1 MILSKTSIHTGWI
14 GEAVM
19 RRIWAGTLLCAA
31 VVPVFTGCTKRTE
44 SRTNVVA
51 INAAPLGKETGATV
65 RNAILG
71 AAASG
76 QAATTI
82 TRQMDKQAQELAFEL
97 PGASVQRVGTGVV
110 VTLPE
115 GMLFAQESD
124 ELTSASRDNLRRLAT
139 SLEKYPNTRI
149 MIVGHTDTQGGTDRN
164 QSLSERRAQAVAG
177 LLEQIGVNRARMTV
191 LGRGD
196 AEPIATNDTD
206 AGRQWNR
213 RVEIAIYADEA
224 TRFGSR

>member
-1 MILSKTSIHTGWI
+1 
-14 GEAVM
+14 M
-19 RRIWAGTLLCAA
+19 RRILAGTLVCAA
-31 VVPVFTGCTKRTE
+31 FVPLMTGCAKRVEHNQGTA
-44 SRTNVVA
+44 VA
-51 INAAPLGKETGATV
+51 VSATPIGKETGATV
-65 RNAILG
+65 RNAIMG

-76 QAATTI
+76 PAATSI

-97 PGASVQRVGTGVV
+97 PGSVVQRLGGGIV
-110 VTLPE
+110 VTMPE

-124 ELTSASRDNLRRLAT
+124 ELISASRDNLRRLA
-139 SLEKYPNTRI
+139 SSVEKYPNTRI
-149 MIVGHTDTQGGTDRN
+149 MIVGHTDAEGGTERN
-164 QSLSERRAQAVAG
+164 LNLSERRSQAVAS
-177 LLEQIGVNRARMTV
+177 LLEQIGVNRARMTTI
-191 LGRGD
+191 GRGD

>member
-1 MILSKTSIHTGWI
+1 M
-14 GEAVM
+14 
-19 RRIWAGTLLCAA
+19 AGTLVCAA
-31 VVPVFTGCTKRTE
+31 VVPLLTGCTRRTE
-44 SRTNVVA
+44 SRSGVVA
-51 INAAPLGKETGATV
+51 INVAPVGKETGATV
-65 RNAILG
+65 RNAIMG
-71 AAASG
+71 ASASG

-97 PGASVQRVGTGVV
+97 PGAIVQRLGAGVV

-124 ELTSASRDNLRRLAT
+124 ELAPASRDNLRRLAN
-139 SLEKYPNTRI
+139 SLEKYPNTRF

-164 QSLSERRAQAVAG
+164 QSLSERRAQSLASF
-177 LLEQIGVNRARMTV
+177 LEQLGVNRARMTA

-213 RVEIAIYADEA
+213 RIEIAIYADEA

>member
-1 MILSKTSIHTGWI
+1 
-14 GEAVM
+14 M
-19 RRIWAGTLLCAA
+19 RRILASGLVLAALVPLGAGCAR
-31 VVPVFTGCTKRTE
+31 RTE
-44 SRTNVVA
+44 SNVNQPVA
-51 INAAPLGKETGATV
+51 VNAAPIGKATGATV
-65 RNAILG
+65 RDAING

-76 QAATTI
+76 QAATI
-82 TRQMDKQAQELAFEL
+82 IARQMDKQAQKLAFDL
-97 PGASVQRVGTGVV
+97 PGAIVQRLGGGIVL
-110 VTLPE
+110 TLPE

-139 SLEKYPNTRI
+139 SVEKYPNTRI
-149 MIVGHTDTQGGTDRN
+149 MIVGHSDTQGGTDKN
-164 QSLSERRAQAVAG
+164 LDLSTRRAKELAG
-177 LLEQIGVNRARMTV
+177 FLEQVGVNRARLTTI
-191 LGRGD
+191 GRGD

>member
-1 MILSKTSIHTGWI
+1 
-14 GEAVM
+14 M
-19 RRIWAGTLLCAA
+19 RRILAGTLVCAA
-31 VVPVFTGCTKRTE
+31 FVPLLTSCAKRVERNQGTA
-44 SRTNVVA
+44 VA
-51 INAAPLGKETGATV
+51 VSATPIGKETGATV
-65 RNAILG
+65 RNAIMG

-76 QAATTI
+76 PAATSI
-82 TRQMDKQAQELAFEL
+82 TRQMDKQARELAFEL
-97 PGASVQRVGTGVV
+97 PGSVVQRLGGGIV

-124 ELTSASRDNLRRLAT
+124 ELTPASRDNLRRLG
-139 SLEKYPNTRI
+139 SSIEQYPNTRV
-149 MIVGHTDTQGGTDRN
+149 MIVGHSDAEGGKERN
-164 QSLSERRAQAVAG
+164 LNLSERRAQAIAS
-177 LLEQIGVNRARMTV
+177 LLEQIGVNRARMTTI
-191 LGRGD
+191 GRGD

>member
-1 MILSKTSIHTGWI
+1 
-14 GEAVM
+14 M
-19 RRIWAGTLLCAA
+19 RRIVAVALACAA
-31 VVPVFTGCTKRTE
+31 SVPLLASCVKRTQQNE
-44 SRTNVVA
+44 TRAVA
-51 INAAPLGKETGATV
+51 VNATPIIKETGATV
-65 RNAILG
+65 RNAIMG
-71 AAASG
+71 AAANG
-76 QAATTI
+76 PAASTI
-82 TRQMDKQAQELAFEL
+82 TRQMDKQAQELAFQL
-97 PGASVQRVGTGVV
+97 PGASVQRLGSGIV

-124 ELTSASRDNLRRLAT
+124 ELAPPSRDNLRRLAT
-139 SLEKYPNTRI
+139 SFEQYPNTRI

-164 QSLSERRAQAVAG
+164 QSLSERRAQALASF
-177 LLEQIGVNRARMTV
+177 LEQIGVNRGRMTT

-224 TRFGSR
+224 TRFGSQ

>member
-1 MILSKTSIHTGWI
+1 
-14 GEAVM
+14 M
-19 RRIWAGTLLCAA
+19 RRILAGTLVCAA
-31 VVPVFTGCTKRTE
+31 FVPLLTSCAKRIERNQGTA
-44 SRTNVVA
+44 VA
-51 INAAPLGKETGATV
+51 VSATPVGKETGATV
-65 RNAILG
+65 RNAIMG

-76 QAATTI
+76 PAAASI

-97 PGASVQRVGTGVV
+97 PGAVVQRLGGGIV

-124 ELTSASRDNLRRLAT
+124 ELTPASRDNLRRLA
-139 SLEKYPNTRI
+139 SNLEKYPNTRF
-149 MIVGHTDTQGGTDRN
+149 MIVGHSDAEGGTDRN
-164 QSLSERRAQAVAG
+164 LSLSERRAQAIAS
-177 LLEQIGVNRARMTV
+177 LLEQIGVNRARMTTI
-191 LGRGD
+191 GRGD